1 MKGVVVLFWMSTMTW
16 LVVEKVMPPL
26 ERGDPP
32 TFHSAYGDLNADAPA
47 IGWTVAWNDRAIGWA
62 ASRVLHPS
70 SGLYEV
76 HSRVHFAHLPL
87 EEMVPIWMR
96 NVFRNAVT
104 SLGSL
109 EMDAFNCIE
118 IDPLNHLVGFRS
130 TIHLKKVPQAIVVE
144 GTVEGTRLKL
154 RIAAGDADYT
164 PSDHYLPQDALVT
177 DEISPQ
183 AQLVGL
189 HVGQTWTV
197 PVYNPLQPEG
207 PMEVLQ
213 ATVKGHET
221 LHWNGQGVDVLV
233 VVYQSDSGSALGAA
247 RTPRGKLWVR
257 HDGTVLRQETW
268 LFGSR
273 LVFVRL
279 SPEESAK
286 LTAGLDDTLMTLPSS
301 RRANDGIE
309 PRRGRRIRQAGSG
322 TFFGPSGNGSASPVL
337 AEK

>member
-1 MKGVVVLFWMSTMTW
+1 MEHRWMKGVVVLFWMSTMTW

-109 EMDAFNCIE
+109 EMDAFNCVE
-118 IDPLNHLVGFRS
+118 IDPLNRLVGFRS
-130 TIHLKKVPQAIVVE
+130 TIHLKKVPQAIVIE

-154 RIAAGDADYT
+154 RIDAGDA
-164 PSDHYLPQDALVT
+164 
-177 DEISPQ
+177 
-183 AQLVGL
+183 
-189 HVGQTWTV
+189 
-197 PVYNPLQPEG
+197 
-207 PMEVLQ
+207 
-213 ATVKGHET
+213 T
-221 LHWNGQGVDVLV
+221 LHAA
-233 VVYQSDSGSALGAA
+233 GSLFAA
-247 RTPRGKLWVR
+247 RCAGDRRDFAASAARRTARRPDV
-257 HDGTVLRQETW
+257 DG
-268 LFGSR
+268 
-273 LVFVRL
+273 
-279 SPEESAK
+279 
-286 LTAGLDDTLMTLPSS
+286 AGLQSACS
-301 RRANDGIE
+301 RTARWKCCK
-309 PRRGRRIRQAGSG
+309 RR
-322 TFFGPSGNGSASPVL
+322 
-337 AEK
+337 